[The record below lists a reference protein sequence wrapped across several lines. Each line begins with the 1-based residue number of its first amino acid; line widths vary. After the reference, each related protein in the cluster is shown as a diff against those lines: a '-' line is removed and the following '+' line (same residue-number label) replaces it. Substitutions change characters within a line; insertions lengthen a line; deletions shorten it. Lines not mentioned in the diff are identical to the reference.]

1 MLLPPDIV
9 DVWPETL
16 APVDDMRV
24 QMISGSTEYVQVKG
38 GNPMVSQ
45 MESQPADAKEELL
58 PELTSIGEVGGHF
71 DRSA

>member
-1 MLLPPDIV
+1 
-9 DVWPETL
+9 
-16 APVDDMRV
+16 
-24 QMISGSTEYVQVKG
+24 
-38 GNPMVSQ
+38 MVSQ